1 MARGLNKVMI
11 IGNLGNDPEI
21 KYAPSG
27 TAIAN
32 ITIATTESRK
42 NKDGEWEDVT
52 EWHRVVMFGRQA
64 EVCKD
69 YLHKGSK
76 VFIEGRLQTRS
87 WEDQSG
93 QRRYMTEIVGNQMLM
108 LDSKGEG
115 GSGGGYSGG
124 GSGGGGGGSSRQRN
138 SQAGPPP
145 GPPPDN
151 GPQGDDDLPF

>member
-32 ITIATTESRK
+32 ITIATTEGRK
-42 NKDGEWEDVT
+42 NKDGDWEDAT
-52 EWHRVVMFGRQA
+52 EWHRVAMFGRQA

-69 YLHKGSK
+69 YLRKGSK

-93 QRRYMTEIVGNQMLM
+93 QRRYMTEIIGNQMLM
-108 LDSKGEG
+108 LDAKGEG

-124 GSGGGGGGSSRQRN
+124 GSGGGGGSSRQRN

>member
-32 ITIATTESRK
+32 FTVATTEGRK
-42 NKDGEWEDVT
+42 NKDGEWEDAT

-69 YLHKGSK
+69 YLRKGSK
-76 VFIEGRLQTRS
+76 VYIEGRLQTRS

-93 QRRYMTEIVGNQMLM
+93 QRRYMTEINGNQMVM

-115 GSGGGYSGG
+115 GSGGGGG
-124 GSGGGGGGSSRQRN
+124 QSSKRD
-138 SQAGPPP
+138 SQP

-151 GPQGDDDLPF
+151 GPDIDDDLPF